1 MFESF
6 QSRIVF
12 AGELAAC
19 PQMKN
24 ADLLD
29 VVAVPCLDEHP
40 ARIDLKESYES
51 AVAALSTHSG
61 E

>member
-6 QSRIVF
+6 QSRTVF

-19 PQMKN
+19 PRMKN

-29 VVAVPCLDEHP
+29 VVAVRALMSTRH
-40 ARIDLKESYES
+40 ES
-51 AVAALSTHSG
+51 T
-61 E
+61 

>member
-19 PQMKN
+19 PRMKN

-29 VVAVPCLDEHP
+29 VIAVPCPDEHP
-40 ARIDLKESYES
+40 R
-51 AVAALSTHSG
+51 AVT
-61 E
+61 